1 MLPLI
6 DRFLRD
12 FGFFHNFCD
21 KIIHMPVQFPE
32 EQRCP
37 ILTFPEDLLYTDT
50 HEWVREEGSQVTIG
64 LTDYAQSQLKD
75 IVYVN
80 VPEVGAEFRKG
91 DSIGV
96 VESVKTVADIYS
108 PITGKVTDA
117 NFTLKDHPQFVNE
130 DPYGKGWLV
139 KMEIQ
144 DREELRGLLSSKAYQ
159 DSLATD

>member
-1 MLPLI
+1 M
-6 DRFLRD
+6 
-12 FGFFHNFCD
+12 
-21 KIIHMPVQFPE
+21 KFPE
-32 EQRCP
+32 G
-37 ILTFPEDLLYTDT
+37 LLYTES
-50 HEWVREEGSQVTIG
+50 HEWVRDEGSQVTIG

-75 IVYVN
+75 IVYVDI
-80 VPEVGAEFRKG
+80 PEVGSEFKRG

-108 PITGKVTDA
+108 PITGKVIDA

-144 DREELRGLLSSKAYQ
+144 DREELKGLLSSKAYQ
-159 DSLATD
+159 GSLPH

>member
-1 MLPLI
+1 M
-6 DRFLRD
+6 
-12 FGFFHNFCD
+12 
-21 KIIHMPVQFPE
+21 KFPE
-32 EQRCP
+32 G
-37 ILTFPEDLLYTDT
+37 LLYTES
-50 HEWVREEGSQVTIG
+50 HEWVKVEGSQVTIG

-75 IVYVN
+75 IVYVDI
-80 VPEVGAEFRKG
+80 PEVGSEFKRG

-108 PITGKVTDA
+108 PITGKVIDA

-144 DREELRGLLSSKAYQ
+144 DREELKGLLSAKDYRG
-159 DSLATD
+159 SLPEEL